1 MNTSDRPHKKILF
14 LLQRAPYG
22 SSHAREV
29 IDTIY
34 AASAFDQNV
43 QILFTDDGIWQLLTQ
58 QKSEHIAR
66 KDVSKLLAALSYYD
80 IDALFVDQHTLNV
93 RQLTIEQLSLP
104 VVALDNQQM
113 RELLRSADSV
123 ISL

>member
-1 MNTSDRPHKKILF
+1 MDHPRKKILF

-22 SSHAREV
+22 NSHAREV

-58 QKSEHIAR
+58 QNSENIAR
-66 KDVSKLLAALSYYD
+66 KDIGKLLGALSYYD
-80 IDALFVDQHTLNV
+80 IHALFVDQHSMNI
-93 RQLTIEQLSLP
+93 RQLDIEQLSLP